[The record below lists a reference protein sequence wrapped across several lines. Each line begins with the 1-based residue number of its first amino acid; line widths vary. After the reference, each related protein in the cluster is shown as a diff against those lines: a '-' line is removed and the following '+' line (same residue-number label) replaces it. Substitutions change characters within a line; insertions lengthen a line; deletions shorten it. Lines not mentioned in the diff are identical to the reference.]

1 MENKLQF
8 GVVPH
13 PPVRTFTIY
22 FKGLNMML
30 SFPMDIGFLANKIK
44 KYSWKTEWWYSKVTN
59 FTVKLIMKVDGDGKV
74 C

>member
-13 PPVRTFTIY
+13 LPVRTFTIY

-30 SFPMDIGFLANKIK
+30 SFPMYIGFLANKIR

-59 FTVKLIMKVDGDGKV
+59 FTVKLIMKVGGDGKV